1 MPEETETGKQIKGAL
16 GGIAEGLAAAFAPKK
31 APPKRE
37 RPTIK
42 MNPNKRERSGALRR
56 GDKRHEPLPPGR
68 PNDSK
73 KVRGVEPEERERT
86 PTETGQNLANLMGSI
101 VKESTT
107 GKRYA
112 EEGTHG
118 QFDSE
123 DHDGRPNDPK
133 VLKELH
139 ERDQAVQRLDQKDPW
154 RERGPWRIVRNKNQT
169 FDYVE
174 EGTEGQPGL
183 THEAADRLMPQAE
196 RLKWAAAG
204 LPNPPQR
211 SGTNP
216 VGYVEEGTEGQPGVV
231 EVTGATAHEY
241 SHQVQDIRDA
251 SPGGFI
257 EGVAKLPDAP
267 SMRSK
272 GSRVHFDAGH
282 T

>member
-56 GDKRHEPLPPGR
+56 GDKRHEPLLPGR

-86 PTETGQNLANLMGSI
+86 PTETGQSLANLMGSI

-107 GKRYA
+107 GKR
-112 EEGTHG
+112 
-118 QFDSE
+118 
-123 DHDGRPNDPK
+123 
-133 VLKELH
+133 
-139 ERDQAVQRLDQKDPW
+139 
-154 RERGPWRIVRNKNQT
+154 
-169 FDYVE
+169 
-174 EGTEGQPGL
+174 
-183 THEAADRLMPQAE
+183 
-196 RLKWAAAG
+196 
-204 LPNPPQR
+204 
-211 SGTNP
+211 
-216 VGYVEEGTEGQPGVV
+216 YVEEGTEGQPGVV

-241 SHQVQDIRDA
+241 GHQVQDIRDA

>member
-31 APPKRE
+31 APPKRK
-37 RPTIK
+37 RPVIK
-42 MNPNKRERSGALRR
+42 MNPTKSGRTQKKQQAERDAAWQQSAATMPAGLPEE
-56 GDKRHEPLPPGR
+56 GDKRHEPLLPGR

-73 KVRGVEPEERERT
+73 KVRGIEPEERERT
-86 PTETGQNLANLMGSI
+86 PTETGQSLANLMGSI

-107 GKRYA
+107 GKR
-112 EEGTHG
+112 
-118 QFDSE
+118 
-123 DHDGRPNDPK
+123 
-133 VLKELH
+133 
-139 ERDQAVQRLDQKDPW
+139 
-154 RERGPWRIVRNKNQT
+154 
-169 FDYVE
+169 
-174 EGTEGQPGL
+174 
-183 THEAADRLMPQAE
+183 
-196 RLKWAAAG
+196 
-204 LPNPPQR
+204 
-211 SGTNP
+211 
-216 VGYVEEGTEGQPGVV
+216 YVEEGTEGQPGVV

-241 SHQVQDIRDA
+241 GHQVQDIRDA